1 MIYNAIDT
9 HYCFYA
15 LLCGN
20 HSVKQ
25 TGLFM
30 EEKSD
35 VILMGKGESISQ
47 VVCLHVQPNSG
58 NCGVA
63 SGAWHLISVDLWVFL
78 PETLNYHIW

>member
-1 MIYNAIDT
+1 MTRINSRSIFNTLDKYFHIAFLIVHNNDNNAIDT

-20 HSVKQ
+20 HSVEQ

-35 VILMGKGESISQ
+35 MILMGKGESIS
-47 VVCLHVQPNSG
+47 
-58 NCGVA
+58 
-63 SGAWHLISVDLWVFL
+63 
-78 PETLNYHIW
+78 